1 LGVICNGESALDSDL
16 VQCNNT
22 IANTY
27 QQIGEYMVKRVTSRE
42 VAELAGVS
50 RTTVSFVLNDVR
62 GMRISEDTRQRVLD
76 AAEQLGYH
84 PNASARR
91 LVTGKTSILAYVER
105 QSAERAFADAILPQV
120 LRGVYDAA
128 SKAGYEVLLAP
139 IPVRDGSE
147 RCEYLLRG
155 GHVDGIILS
164 GPRTDDN
171 GLRRLLTGDFPIVL
185 QGQWPDVDVAA
196 VDVDNFS
203 AARMAARHLIQLG
216 HKRIAILLHAPLV
229 FTAAAARLEG
239 YKAALKEAG
248 LPFSE
253 ELMVSADFS
262 PSSGEAAMEEL
273 LVREKEFSAVFATSD
288 TVAIGAMKAA
298 NRRGLSIPKDLAF
311 VGFDDI
317 PMSVY
322 HEPSLSTVR
331 LPAYGIGWTAANLLT
346 RMIEGLDSSPSMEL
360 LNTELIIRSSCGSQ
374 QTD

>member
-1 LGVICNGESALDSDL
+1 
-16 VQCNNT
+16 
-22 IANTY
+22 
-27 QQIGEYMVKRVTSRE
+27 MVKRVTSRE

-62 GMRISEDTRQRVLD
+62 GMRISEDTRQRVLE

-91 LVTGKTSILAYVER
+91 LVTGKTRILAYVER

-128 SKAGYEVLLAP
+128 YKAGYEVLLAP
-139 IPVRDGSE
+139 IPVRNGSE

-164 GPRTDDN
+164 GPRTDDD
-171 GLRRLLTGDFPIVL
+171 GLRQLLTGDFPIVL
-185 QGQWPDVDVAA
+185 QGQWSDVDVAS

-216 HKRIAILLHAPLV
+216 HTRIAILLHAPLV
-229 FTAAAARLEG
+229 FTAAAARLQG
-239 YKAALKEAG
+239 YKAALEETG
-248 LPFSE
+248 LSFSTG
-253 ELMVSADFS
+253 LIGTADFS
-262 PSSGEAAMEEL
+262 PSSGEAAMEALFARGE
-273 LVREKEFSAVFATSD
+273 EFTAVFATSD

-298 NRRGLSIPKDLAF
+298 KSRGLSIPQDLAF

-322 HEPSLSTVR
+322 HEPSLTTVR
-331 LPAYGIGWTAANLLT
+331 LPAYGIGWAAADLLT
-346 RMIEGLDSSPSMEL
+346 RMIEGFDPTPTKDFLD
-360 LNTELIIRSSCGSQ
+360 TDLIVRSSCGSPPP
-374 QTD
+374 D